1 MAASLSTVTAI
12 RSANGTPWSASSSTF
27 HPKPTPSTN
36 RSPDMAHSEAICL
49 ASRIGSCTATRR
61 APVPTRSR
69 VVTAAAAASATT
81 GS

>member
-1 MAASLSTVTAI
+1 
-12 RSANGTPWSASSSTF
+12 
-27 HPKPTPSTN
+27 
-36 RSPDMAHSEAICL
+36 MAHSEAICL
-49 ASRIGSCTATRR
+49 ASRIGSCTATRQ